1 MTAAL
6 VRPATPPDHDAI
18 AVLEQSLLGAEAWS
32 RATLDG
38 ELTGA
43 GRVVV
48 VAEEP
53 PPAGTPAEGTGTV
66 VGWALA
72 HVVGEVADVQRVA
85 VRPDRQGSG
94 LGRRLVEAVVEAAV
108 TAGAERVLLEVAVG
122 NAPALAAYRRVGF
135 RQIARRRRYYRDGS
149 DALVLQW
156 GRVPQVS
163 R

>member
-1 MTAAL
+1 MTAVP

-18 AVLEQSLLGAEAWS
+18 AVLEQALMGADAWS

-38 ELTGA
+38 ELTGS

-53 PPAGTPAEGTGTV
+53 PPAGTTAAETGTV

-72 HVVGEVADVQRVA
+72 RVVGEVADLQRVA

-94 LGRRLVEAVVEAAV
+94 LGRRLVAAVVEAAG
-108 TAGAERVLLEVAVG
+108 TAGGERVLLEVAVG
-122 NAPALAAYRRVGF
+122 NAPARAAYRRVGF

-149 DALVLQW
+149 DALVLRW
-156 GRVPQVS
+156 SRVPQVS